1 MDKEVAK
8 SIARV
13 VAMKMV
19 KEKASDFD
27 SLAPAEWLSEELPG
41 LDVEEFQLVEKY
53 LDTFLKVAQV
63 EVFFAEWLVSED
75 GKPMTPEEAEK
86 HHQEKG
92 LVETRF

>member
-27 SLAPAEWLSEELPG
+27 SLAPAEWLSGELPG
-41 LDVEEFQLVEKY
+41 LDTEEFQLVEKY
-53 LDTFLKVAQV
+53 LDTYLKVANV
-63 EVFFAEWLVSED
+63 EVFFPEWQISED
-75 GKPMTPEEAEK
+75 GKPMTPEEAEEY
-86 HHQEKG
+86 HQGKASG
-92 LVETRF
+92 PIF